1 MVLGDFITKWS
12 IRGIA
17 RTQLRLLN
25 LTRKKNP
32 DVSEQEIATL
42 LFTRRMNRV
51 YSSTEQKERVQ
62 VYFNVNSPIRSI
74 REACYAIAVVEF
86 KIHPLDDDNVQYLKD
101 IIDNELDKHGY
112 VENRGSDEEGDF

>member
-1 MVLGDFITKWS
+1 MLGDLITKWS

-32 DVSEQEIATL
+32 NVSEQEIATL
-42 LFTRRMNRV
+42 LFTRRMKRV

-62 VYFNVNSPIRSI
+62 LYFNVNSPIRSI

-86 KIHPLDDDNVQYLKD
+86 KIHLLDGDNVQCLKD
-101 IIDNELDKHGY
+101 IIDNELDKRGY
-112 VENRGSDEEGDF
+112 VESRGSDGEEEDL